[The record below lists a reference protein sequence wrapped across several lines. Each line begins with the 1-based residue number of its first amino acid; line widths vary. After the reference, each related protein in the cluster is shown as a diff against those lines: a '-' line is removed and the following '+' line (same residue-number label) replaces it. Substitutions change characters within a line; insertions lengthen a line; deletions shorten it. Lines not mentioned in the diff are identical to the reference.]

1 MKRML
6 SLLLTILLL
15 MSLIPV
21 SAAAPNGEN
30 PLPVADASLV
40 LRDEWRVLPDKQNM
54 GEEEAWYQVFPAQAQ
69 EVSVPYYAGDD
80 RSTTWF
86 FNKFTPD
93 LNLESGQRVIAAFE
107 GCQYYAK
114 IWLNG
119 NYIGD
124 HEGSYGKFSF
134 DVTDFLR
141 EDQPNLLA
149 IRLFTA
155 NDGSTI
161 RGETADALPQGP
173 TAGQALQMPV
183 YLSVVPQIA
192 IADTFVDTQ
201 YENGNVNVQVIIDNP
216 GTETVKV
223 DINTRISP
231 NGSHAVLASAGAT
244 FNAVP
249 GLSKHTV
256 TMILEDFHAWSPD
269 DPYRY
274 AVWVDTLAEEADFSD
289 SSVFRVGFK
298 DLRIDSQGYFM
309 LNGERFYVKSV
320 NVTADTSREQL
331 TYYKANG
338 VNMVRFTDGPALPS
352 LLDACD
358 AIGLLVYQETAMAHK
373 ADSEYGEDL
382 IRREIRQLVERD
394 RNHPSFAIVGVLNET
409 EDTNT
414 VFVNNYQAAVDC
426 LDVFRTYDK
435 DLLVFLSSGR
445 FDNDTATAS
454 ASNPGSLTWDGY
466 LGNEGIRGGVEN
478 GEGIGTGD
486 IHGQLPVYDTEPQRA
501 VFVSDADVSMLDAI
515 RANSKINGYSFTVDA
530 DTDLFTLNALQ
541 DTCWCVTLGAQTVY
555 NQDVLPIEVHLSDLG
570 KLEEKEYTARF
581 TVSHDGDTVWQKD
594 VPVTP
599 AYTKTGSYVSAMPV
613 LSEEIPL
620 TGLAAGTYRLEAWLV
635 DTEVSRTL
643 DFYVTD
649 AQDLP
654 ALSGTVY
661 VSGLDAAALLL
672 LEKAGLQVELL
683 DEQNIVRGSTIVLG
697 GKNVPDSTLT
707 LIYEAVEQTG
717 VTVIGADVDAF
728 GDWGYLN
735 LPFDQVAYTVLSA
748 DKTAVL
754 SQDLLAYG
762 LPSAALPPSIC
773 SGEYLHLALP
783 AREILAGNGDAVAIG
798 AYDCGRGTV
807 VVNTLSLIENIGDP
821 VADRLLLNLIDYTL
835 KES

>member
-6 SLLLTILLL
+6 SLLLAVFMAIT
-15 MSLIPV
+15 SV
-21 SAAAPNGEN
+21 SAAYFDPAAEN
-30 PLPVADASLV
+30 PLPVADASMV
-40 LRDEWRVLPDKQNM
+40 LRDGWRILPDKQNV
-54 GEEEAWYQVFPAQAQ
+54 GEEELWYQVFPAQAQ
-69 EVSVPYYAGDD
+69 EVSLPYDAGDD
-80 RSTTWF
+80 GSTTWF
-86 FNKFTPD
+86 FHKFTPD
-93 LNLESGQRVIAAFE
+93 LNLGSGQRVMAAFE

-149 IRLFTA
+149 VRLFTA

-161 RGETADALPQGP
+161 RGESADALPQGP
-173 TAGQALQMPV
+173 TAGQAMQMPV

-192 IADTFVDTQ
+192 IADIFVDTQ
-201 YENGNVNVQVIIDNP
+201 YENGNVNVQVIVDNP
-216 GTETVKV
+216 GHDTVKV
-223 DINTRISP
+223 DIRTRISP
-231 NGSHAVLASAGAT
+231 NGSHVVLASAGAT

-256 TMILEDFHAWSPD
+256 TMIVEDFHAWSPD

-274 AVWVDTLAEEADFSD
+274 SVWVDTLAEEAHFAD
-289 SSVFRVGFK
+289 SSVIRVGFK

-309 LNGERFYVKSV
+309 FNGQRFYVKSV
-320 NVTADTSREQL
+320 NITADTSREQL
-331 TYYKANG
+331 IHYKAAG
-338 VNMVRFTDGPALPS
+338 VNMVRFTNAPALPS

-358 AIGLLVYQETAMAHK
+358 ALGLLVYQETAMAHK
-373 ADSEYGEDL
+373 ADSAYGEDL

-414 VFVNNYQAAVDC
+414 ASVNNYQAAVDS
-426 LDVFRTYDK
+426 LDIFRTYDK

-445 FDNDTATAS
+445 FDQDTTTAS
-454 ASNPGSLTWDGY
+454 ASNPGALTWDGY
-466 LGNEGIRGGVEN
+466 LGNEGIRNGQEN
-478 GEGIGTGD
+478 EIGNGD
-486 IHGQLPVYDTEPQRA
+486 IHGQLLTYDEEPQRA

-515 RANSKINGYSFTVDA
+515 RANSKINGFSLTPDA

-541 DTCWCVTLGAQTVY
+541 DTCWCVTLDRQTVY
-555 NQDVLPIEVHLSDLG
+555 NQGVLPIEVYLSDLG
-570 KLEEKEYTARF
+570 KLEQKEYTARF
-581 TVSHDGDTVWQKD
+581 TVSLDGETVWEKD

-613 LSEEIPL
+613 LSEEILL
-620 TGLAAGTYRLEAWLV
+620 TGLAAGRYQLRAELI
-635 DTEVSRTL
+635 DTHVVGAYEFT
-643 DFYVTD
+643 VTD

-654 ALSGTVY
+654 TLSGTVY
-661 VSGLDAAALLL
+661 VSGLDAAAQSL
-672 LEKAGLQVELL
+672 LEKTGLQVETL

-697 GKNVPDSTLT
+697 GKNIPADTLA

-717 VTVIGADVDAF
+717 ATVIGAHPDAF

-735 LPFDQVAYTVLSA
+735 LPFDEVAYTVLSQSH
-748 DKTAVL
+748 K
-754 SQDLLAYG
+754 
-762 LPSAALPPSIC
+762 
-773 SGEYLHLALP
+773 YLNLDRP
-783 AREILAGNGDAVAIG
+783 ARKILAGDEEGVAIG
-798 AYDCGRGTV
+798 VYDYGRGTI
-807 VVNTLSLIENIGDP
+807 VVNTLSLLENIGDP
-821 VADRLLLNLIDYTL
+821 VADRLLLNLIDYALT
-835 KES
+835 EC